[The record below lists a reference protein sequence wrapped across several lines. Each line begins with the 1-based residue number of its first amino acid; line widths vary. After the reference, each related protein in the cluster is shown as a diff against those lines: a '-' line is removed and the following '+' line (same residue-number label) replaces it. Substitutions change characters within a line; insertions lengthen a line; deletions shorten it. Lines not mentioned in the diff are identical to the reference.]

1 MNPHEN
7 KNLIKHYLK
16 SSLAYQYS
24 KCVSLIFSRE
34 KKIFFCK
41 ETTKINKIVAKSY
54 SAYLQHETSLYSLPF
69 MVGTMIFLV
78 YWIYRTIVQIKI
90 AKVLRQEMGLMENF
104 KRNEKNVYICEFLEN
119 K

>member
-1 MNPHEN
+1 
-7 KNLIKHYLK
+7 
-16 SSLAYQYS
+16 
-24 KCVSLIFSRE
+24 
-34 KKIFFCK
+34 
-41 ETTKINKIVAKSY
+41 
-54 SAYLQHETSLYSLPF
+54 

-90 AKVLRQEMGLMENF
+90 AKVLRQELGLMENF